1 MARRRSSRRTSRK
14 LLEIRAPRK
23 STLVIAFTLYIIGLF
38 SVLGLFSI
46 PEPYATALLAI
57 AGGLLILGV
66 LLRGL

>member
-23 STLVIAFTLYIIGLF
+23 STLVIALALYLVGLF
-38 SVLGLFSI
+38 GALDLFTI
-46 PEPYATALLAI
+46 PGPYTIALLAI
-57 AGGLLILGV
+57 AGGLLVLGS